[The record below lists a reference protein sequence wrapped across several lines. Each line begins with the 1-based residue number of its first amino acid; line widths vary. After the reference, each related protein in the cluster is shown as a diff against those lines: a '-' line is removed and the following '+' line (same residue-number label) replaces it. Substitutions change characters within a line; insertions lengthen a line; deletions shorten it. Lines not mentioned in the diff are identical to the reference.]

1 MTRDKLAKY
10 YDLKDEIFDLKKRI
24 HKIKNDGLIE
34 KDSVKGSSKYHP
46 YISHSMVVEG
56 PGEGTIKLLTALEQK
71 LSKQYEKLLEQQI
84 EIEDFIETI
93 EKPKL
98 REIFRLRYLDGY
110 TWYQIALECGYNNE
124 DTPRKKHDRFLENLQ
139 P

>member
-1 MTRDKLAKY
+1 MTRDKLAEY
-10 YDLKDEIFDLKKRI
+10 CELREEIFDLEKRI
-24 HKIKNDGLIE
+24 HKIERDGLIE

-46 YISHSMVVEG
+46 YTLHNMVVEG
-56 PGEGTIKLLTALEQK
+56 PGGGTIRLLEILRQK
-71 LSKQYEKLLEQQI
+71 LSKQYERLLEQQI

-124 DTPRKKHDRFLENLQ
+124 DTPRKKHDRFLEKNL
-139 P
+139 